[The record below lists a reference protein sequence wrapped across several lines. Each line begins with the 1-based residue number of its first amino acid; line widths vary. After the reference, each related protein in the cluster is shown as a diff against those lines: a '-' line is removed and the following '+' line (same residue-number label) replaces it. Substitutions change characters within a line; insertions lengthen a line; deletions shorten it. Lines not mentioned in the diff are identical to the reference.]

1 MNKSLRII
9 SSFCA
14 LVMSTSIVVPAY
26 AVPSKSCN
34 NQSSNNQ
41 NCNNAAIDIVKNR
54 LQIFENRL
62 NEYAFNSND
71 LNLIKS
77 NFSKIKNHF
86 NSSEAE
92 LLACSSEDFNTKLL
106 EFHTDIDE
114 INNALDEEYILNFNV
129 ENNKINAKLF
139 NIVNS
144 DIESRKNNIKDFH
157 KKAELR
163 QFKARL
169 CQLRCRLDY
178 CLFHLKNVKN
188 RLSSDMLNSLNT
200 KFDNINGM
208 LNSTLEDL
216 HFNATKLDDL
226 TTYHQEINKLHS
238 LIDNLEQDLE
248 TISNSSDEQLQ
259 KQDIMKKLSS
269 LTLYNVNKTAKQMK
283 ELGKKAGY
291 NGWDHQIESLD
302 ADLDEFKSECI
313 DKYLKGY
320 KHGKRKLKR
329 DRFNT
334 RYRRNIRKYIRPE
347 EIIRE
352 VPEPCSI
359 Q

>member
-1 MNKSLRII
+1 MNKSLKII
-9 SSFCA
+9 SSLCA
-14 LVMSTSIVVPAY
+14 LVMSTSIVMPAY
-26 AVPSKSCN
+26 AVPPKTCN
-34 NQSSNNQ
+34 NQLSNNQ
-41 NCNNAAIDIVKNR
+41 NCNNAIDIVTSR

-62 NEYAFNSND
+62 NEYAFNSDD
-71 LNLIKS
+71 LILIKS
-77 NFSKIKNHF
+77 NFSKIKNNF
-86 NSSEAE
+86 ESGKSE

-106 EFHTDIDE
+106 DFHTDIDE
-114 INNALDEEYILNFNV
+114 INNALDEEYIVNFNI
-129 ENNKINAKLF
+129 ENNKVKAKLF
-139 NIVNS
+139 SVVNL
-144 DIESRKNNIKDFH
+144 DIENRKNNVKDLH

-169 CQLRCRLDY
+169 SQLKCRLDY
-178 CLFHLKNVKN
+178 CLFHLENVKN
-188 RLSSDMLNSLNT
+188 RLSSDILNNLNT
-200 KFDNINGM
+200 KFDNVNEI

-238 LIDNLEQDLE
+238 LIDNLEQELE
-248 TISNSSDEQLQ
+248 TISNSTDEQLQ

-291 NGWDHQIESLD
+291 NGWDYHIEGLD

-313 DKYLKGY
+313 NKYLKGY
-320 KHGKRKLKR
+320 IHGKRKLKR
-329 DRFNT
+329 DKFNT
-334 RYRRNIRKYIRPE
+334 RYKRSIRKYVRPE

-352 VPEPCSI
+352 VPEPRSI